1 MQTDFDYLRA
11 RIARARVRGVFTVSI
26 NVVALCGN
34 LTRTAEVRQ
43 TKSGMAVASFG
54 IAVNERRKNPFS
66 GEWEDYANFFDVT
79 MFGKYAESVAPKL
92 TKGTKVALNGSLRY
106 SQWEKDGAKRS
117 KVEVIADNVEF
128 VTQPKQQAETL
139 LYDEEIPF

>member
-26 NVVALCGN
+26 NVVMLCGN

-43 TKSGMAVASFG
+43 SKKGPVAKFG

-106 SQWEKDGAKRS
+106 SQWEKDGVKRS
-117 KVEVIADNVEF
+117 KYEVIADNVEF
-128 VTQPKQQAETL
+128 ITQPRQQAESL